1 MLDPGPMGKP
11 FRLDESDPAAR
22 LRRLSPAQAVALEGA
37 LASLGKAWEG
47 PIAAAF
53 LLPLAE
59 ADFPASLMRRW
70 AEKIPAGWPLDHRQ
84 MYFDLRLDRWIR
96 HLEPPTL
103 AECLDEYVR
112 TAASPEEGLAYA
124 KREWEA
130 FLGRWE
136 KPSGEG
142 I

>member
-1 MLDPGPMGKP
+1 MGKP

-22 LRRLSPAQAVALEGA
+22 LRRLSPVQAGALEAA
-37 LASLGKAWEG
+37 LQSLGKAWEG
-47 PIAAAF
+47 PMAAAF
-53 LLPLAE
+53 LLPFAE

-70 AEKIPAGWPLDHRQ
+70 AEKIPAGWPLDHRV

-103 AECLDEYVR
+103 AECLEEYVR

-130 FLGRWE
+130 FLSRWE
-136 KPSGEG
+136 TSAGESG